1 MVCEGVS
8 APSFYFLSLSE
19 CLPLAL
25 TEKKK
30 KVLVTVDEQEV
41 LFPTAFCSFTSRSF
55 VPRGVSLA
63 DLWGLGEG
71 SCVYDLTALE
81 EDDSIT

>member
-1 MVCEGVS
+1 MPPVS
-8 APSFYFLSLSE
+8 FHQ
-19 CLPLAL
+19 
-25 TEKKK
+25 KKK

-41 LFPTAFCSFTSRSF
+41 LFPTAFCSFTSRSL

-63 DLWGLGEG
+63 DLWGLGVG